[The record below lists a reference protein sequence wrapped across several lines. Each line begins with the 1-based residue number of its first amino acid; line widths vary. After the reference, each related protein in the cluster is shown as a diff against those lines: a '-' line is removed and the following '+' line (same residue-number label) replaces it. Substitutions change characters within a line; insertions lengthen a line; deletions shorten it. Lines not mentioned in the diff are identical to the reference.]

1 MKERARLYHFLYH
14 FELVK
19 IIRFVWIVYLAG
31 LLIAESSYGVFPKL
45 TFSTLS
51 FFAMLEVFFA
61 FSFVRIKPKTLV
73 TENDGKDIFESFTLD
88 ALDVFLPYTKTQQ
101 IVKKLL
107 HKKSVEFILTK
118 AVIEKKELSFFD
130 ISKNELAQRAFQIAN
145 ERNGLYVTTVD
156 LFAAYLFLT
165 EKDSKLLFNK
175 TLKDEEFMNIVHW
188 AAKEHHAEEHIAPVR
203 VQVWGEG
210 FGEWFTVGW
219 TPETQKYSFDYTERA
234 IQKRPVLTGREQE
247 FGMLIEALSK
257 SENNNVLLVGESGV
271 GKDALIEA
279 LAYQSFNGDLKGVLH
294 RRRVFELL
302 VSAFMAGATTRGD
315 LEGRLQTI
323 IAEISHSGNI
333 ILYIPQ
339 FQNIVGSSEFNLNIS
354 GALLPYLRNGTFP
367 IIATMNPAAYR
378 QWMESN
384 PLKEAFTV
392 IKIEEPS
399 RENALRMIF
408 DAAEEIERK
417 ARVILS
423 YQAIASS
430 VEYAHRYIQDMM
442 LPGSAVKLLDDTA
455 AYVQRTEATFFG
467 KTGRKMVLADA
478 VTKKIEEQTH
488 IAVAAPKEHEKEV
501 LMNMEEE
508 IHKRIID
515 QQEAV
520 TVIAESLRRI
530 RTGLS
535 SREKP
540 ISFLFLGPTG
550 VGKTETAKALA
561 SIYFGGEDKMI
572 RLDMSEYTTSD
583 GVKRLLGAPPG
594 EGEEKGELTQRIYEK
609 PFSLVLLD
617 EFEKAHP
624 TILDLFLQV
633 FEDGRLTDNKGKTVS
648 FINSIIIA
656 TSNAASEFIRQE
668 VVSKSSIDTS
678 FQTKLLN
685 VLQEKGIFK
694 PELLNRFDDVVVFK
708 PLGESEM
715 LQITDIMLKKVAKK
729 LAEQDITVEFDA
741 TVTAKVVREG
751 FDQQFGARPL
761 RRYIQDNI
769 EDILAQKIL
778 SNEIKRGSR
787 VILSTNS
794 DQALTFL
801 VQ

>member
-1 MKERARLYHFLYH
+1 MKERAFLYHFFYH
-14 FELVK
+14 FELVR
-19 IIRFVWIVYLAG
+19 IIRFIWMIYLLG
-31 LLIAESSYGVFPKL
+31 SVIAESYYGIFPRL
-45 TFSTLS
+45 TLVLLS
-51 FFAMLEVFFA
+51 FFGMLEVFFA
-61 FSFVRIKPKTLV
+61 FSFVRIKPKVLV
-73 TENDGKDIFESFTLD
+73 KENNKKDISESFTLD
-88 ALDVFLPYTKTQQ
+88 ALDVYLPYNKTQQ

-107 HKKSVEFILTK
+107 EKKSVRFVLTK
-118 AVIEKKELSFFD
+118 AVIEKKELPFIV
-130 ISKNELAQRAFQIAN
+130 ISKDELAKKAFEIAKN
-145 ERNGLYVTTVD
+145 RNGLYVTSID
-156 LFAAYLFLT
+156 LFAAYLLLT
-165 EKDSKLLFNK
+165 EAQSKLLFNK
-175 TLKDEEFMNIVHW
+175 LLKEEEFMNIIEW
-188 AAKEHHAEEHIAPVR
+188 AAKEYHAEEHIVPVR

-210 FGEWFTVGW
+210 FGEWFTLGW

-247 FGMLIEALSK
+247 FGMVIEALSK
-257 SENNNVLLVGESGV
+257 SENNNVLLVGKSGV

-279 LAYQSFNGDLKGVLH
+279 LAYQSFNGDMKGVLH

-302 VSAFMAGATTRGD
+302 VSAFVSGATTRGD
-315 LEGRLQTI
+315 LEQRLQAI
-323 IAEISHSGNI
+323 IAEISHSGSI
-333 ILYIPQ
+333 VLYIPE
-339 FQNIVGSSEFNLNIS
+339 FQNIIGSSEFNLNIS
-354 GALLPYLRNGTFP
+354 GALMPYLRNGTFP
-367 IIATMNPAAYR
+367 ILATMTPAAYR
-378 QWMESN
+378 QFMESN
-384 PLKEAFTV
+384 TLKEAFTV

-399 RENALRMIF
+399 KEVALQMMF
-408 DAAEEIERK
+408 DKAQQIERK
-417 ARVILS
+417 NSVIIS
-423 YQAIASS
+423 YKAVEAA
-430 VEYAHRYIQDMM
+430 VEYAHRYIQDRV
-442 LPGSAVKLLDDTA
+442 LPGSAVQLLEDSAASVMRTKLTYFEKTGKKIVDASDITQN
-455 AYVQRTEATFFG
+455 VEG
-467 KTGRKMVLADA
+467 KTK
-478 VTKKIEEQTH
+478 
-488 IAVAAPKEHEKEV
+488 IAVGAPSESEKGV
-501 LMNMEEE
+501 LIHMEEE

-520 TVIAESLRRI
+520 TVISESLRRI

-594 EGEEKGELTQRIYEK
+594 EGEEKGELTQKVYEK

-624 TILDLFLQV
+624 MILDLFLQV

-668 VVSKSSIDTS
+668 VLSHASIDTS

-685 VLQEKGIFK
+685 LLQEKNIFK
-694 PELLNRFDDVVVFK
+694 PELLNRFDDIVVFK
-708 PLGESEM
+708 PLRESEM
-715 LQITDIMLKKVAKK
+715 MQIASLMLKKVVKK
-729 LAEQDITVEFDA
+729 LVEQDITTEFDA
-741 TVTAKVVREG
+741 TVTAKVVKEG

-778 SNEIKRGSR
+778 SNEIRRGNT
-787 VILSTNS
+787 VMISTNS
-794 DQALTFL
+794 DKDLTF
-801 VQ
+801 VTK